1 MIPFLT
7 PLSTEQ
13 LRGENVPDPWSFGI
27 ADRVR
32 FGEIDA
38 LQHVN
43 NAAYLRWFENL
54 RIQYFRDYGV
64 SDYKGIPPKIVLRS
78 LSLGFLRE
86 VKLHDT
92 YILTGRTVEMRTSS
106 FTMQYGVWVRG
117 ELTTTGDAVI
127 VQLNDDNSK
136 RPLDDSLRATLRDR
150 DGAVQA

>member
-150 DGAVQA
+150 DGAVPA